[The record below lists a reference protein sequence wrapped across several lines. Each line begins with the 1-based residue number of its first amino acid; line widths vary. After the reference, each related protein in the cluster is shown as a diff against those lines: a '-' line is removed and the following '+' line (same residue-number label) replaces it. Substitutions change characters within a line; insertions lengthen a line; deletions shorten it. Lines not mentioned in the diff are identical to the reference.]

1 MTKNIFKIT
10 ISLFTLVLFG
20 CSDAKT
26 EKLIADTEFV
36 ETLMSDMTLKEKI
49 GQMTQVDRQFLNDIS
64 DISKYGFGSLLSGG
78 GSTPATNEPKAWAD
92 MYDSY
97 QREALKTRLKI
108 PLIYGIDAVHGHNNV
123 VGATIFPHNIGL
135 GATRDAA
142 LVESVAR
149 ATALEVAATGMDW
162 DFAPCLAVPDD
173 YRWGRTYE
181 GFSEDTD
188 LVSQLGGAAVRGYQ
202 STDISNPQSVLA
214 CAKHFIGD
222 GGTTFGTWLN
232 NLIDRGNLAISEEE
246 LRKRHLPPFQKA
258 IDEGVATFMAAYNT
272 WNDVKC
278 HANKFL
284 LTDLLKEEL
293 GFKGFVVSD
302 WAAIEEI
309 PGDYK
314 SDIITSINAGIDL
327 VMVPGSLYGQN
338 HYKTFIKLLK
348 ESIEEG
354 SIPMSRIDD
363 AVNRILSV
371 KYDLGLFNEPYG
383 NIEYA
388 SHVGS
393 EKHRELARK
402 AVRKSMVL
410 LKNESNIL
418 PLNKNEK
425 LTVVGSGA
433 NNLGMQNGGW
443 TVEWQGRFTPD
454 LEIMDEDKNGK
465 VEKSELLSF
474 MKEIYDK
481 KFDKGAAENWFKEMD
496 KNSDGQ
502 VDQGE
507 MLAFERAKP
516 FQPEGTSILNAIS
529 SALNNKKMINYD
541 PRADNLSKGQ
551 TVVAV
556 IGEYPYAE
564 GYGDNPTISLNPFDK
579 AVLQKCYE
587 AGSKV
592 IVIMLS
598 GRPLIISEHI
608 DKWSGFL
615 AAWLPGMAGE
625 GIADVIFGDHEP
637 TGKLS
642 YSWPKD
648 ISQLPLNVGD
658 PDYEPLFPFGYG
670 LSY

>member
-97 QREALKTRLKI
+97 QREALKTRLQI

-142 LVESVAR
+142 LVEAVAR

-222 GGTTFGTWLN
+222 GGTTFGTGLN

-284 LTDLLKEEL
+284 LTDLLKDEL

-314 SDIITSINAGIDL
+314 SDIITSINAGIDM
-327 VMVPGSLYGQN
+327 VMVPGAVKFGNESFENFL
-338 HYKTFIKLLK
+338 KLLE
-348 ESIEEG
+348 ESVQEG
-354 SIPMSRIDD
+354 SIPMERIDD
-363 AVNRILSV
+363 AVKRILLIKKQS
-371 KYDLGLFNEPYG
+371 GLFDRPFSDQQLLA
-383 NIEYA
+383 NI
-388 SHVGS
+388 GS
-393 EKHRELARK
+393 DKHRQIARE

-410 LKNESNIL
+410 LKNKDGIL
-418 PLNKNEK
+418 PLPKEGK
-425 LTVVGSGA
+425 TIIVAGRGA
-433 NNLGMQNGGW
+433 DNIGMQSGGW
-443 TVEWQGRFTPD
+443 TISWQGDMGQTTDGTTILDAIKSAVSPGTVVEYTPD
-454 LEIMDEDKNGK
+454 GTAYTGDLAVVVVG
-465 VEKSELLSF
+465 EK
-474 MKEIYDK
+474 
-481 KFDKGAAENWFKEMD
+481 
-496 KNSDGQ
+496 
-502 VDQGE
+502 
-507 MLAFERAKP
+507 
-516 FQPEGTSILNAIS
+516 
-529 SALNNKKMINYD
+529 
-541 PRADNLSKGQ
+541 
-551 TVVAV
+551 
-556 IGEYPYAE
+556 PYAE
-564 GYGDNPTISLNPFDK
+564 MQGDRKDLKLDK
-579 AVLQKCYE
+579 EDLDVIKRFKENDIPVVVVL
-587 AGSKV
+587 
-592 IVIMLS
+592 LS
-598 GRPLIISEHI
+598 GRPMIITDEIEKWDGLI
-608 DKWSGFL
+608 
-615 AAWLPGMAGE
+615 AAWLPGTE
-625 GIADVIFGDHEP
+625 GSGVADVLFGDYNP

-642 YSWPKD
+642 FSWPKNMN
-648 ISQLPLNVGD
+648 Q
-658 PDYEPLFPFGYG
+658 FPINPEDDHLYSFGFG

>member
-97 QREALKTRLKI
+97 QREALKTRLQI

-142 LVESVAR
+142 LVEAVAR

-188 LVSQLGGAAVRGYQ
+188 LVSQLGSAAVRGYQ

-222 GGTTFGTWLN
+222 GGTTFGTGLN

-284 LTDLLKEEL
+284 LTDLLKDEL

-314 SDIITSINAGIDL
+314 SDIITSINAGIDM
-327 VMVPGSLYGQN
+327 VMVPGAVKFGNESFENFL
-338 HYKTFIKLLK
+338 KLLE
-348 ESIEEG
+348 ESVEDG
-354 SIPMSRIDD
+354 SIPMERIDD
-363 AVNRILSV
+363 AVKRILLIKKQS
-371 KYDLGLFNEPYG
+371 GLFDRPFSDQQLLAH
-383 NIEYA
+383 I
-388 SHVGS
+388 GS
-393 EKHRELARK
+393 DKHRQIARE

-410 LKNESNIL
+410 LKNKDGIL
-418 PLNKNEK
+418 PLPKEGK
-425 LTVVGSGA
+425 TIIVAGRGA
-433 NNLGMQNGGW
+433 DNIGMQSGGW
-443 TVEWQGRFTPD
+443 TISWQGDMGQTTDGTTILDAIKSAVSPGTVVEYTPD
-454 LEIMDEDKNGK
+454 GTAYTGDLAVVVVG
-465 VEKSELLSF
+465 EK
-474 MKEIYDK
+474 
-481 KFDKGAAENWFKEMD
+481 
-496 KNSDGQ
+496 
-502 VDQGE
+502 
-507 MLAFERAKP
+507 
-516 FQPEGTSILNAIS
+516 
-529 SALNNKKMINYD
+529 
-541 PRADNLSKGQ
+541 
-551 TVVAV
+551 
-556 IGEYPYAE
+556 PYAE
-564 GYGDNPTISLNPFDK
+564 MQGDRKDLKLDK
-579 AVLQKCYE
+579 EDLDVIKRFKENDIPVVVVL
-587 AGSKV
+587 
-592 IVIMLS
+592 LS
-598 GRPLIISEHI
+598 GRPMIITDEIEKWDGLI
-608 DKWSGFL
+608 
-615 AAWLPGMAGE
+615 AAWLPGTE
-625 GIADVIFGDHEP
+625 GSGVADVLFGDYNP

-642 YSWPKD
+642 FSWPKNMN
-648 ISQLPLNVGD
+648 Q
-658 PDYEPLFPFGYG
+658 FPINPEDDHLYSFGFG

>member
-97 QREALKTRLKI
+97 QREALKTRLQI

-142 LVESVAR
+142 LVEAVAR

-222 GGTTFGTWLN
+222 GGTTFGTGLN

-284 LTDLLKEEL
+284 LTDLLKDEL

-314 SDIITSINAGIDL
+314 SDIITSINAGIDM
-327 VMVPGSLYGQN
+327 VMVPGAVKFGNESFENFL
-338 HYKTFIKLLK
+338 KLLE
-348 ESIEEG
+348 ESVQDG
-354 SIPMSRIDD
+354 SIPIERIDD
-363 AVNRILSV
+363 AVKRILLIKKQS
-371 KYDLGLFNEPYG
+371 GLFDRPFSDQQLLAH
-383 NIEYA
+383 I
-388 SHVGS
+388 GS
-393 EKHRELARK
+393 DKHRQIARE

-410 LKNESNIL
+410 LKNKDGIL
-418 PLNKNEK
+418 PLPKEGK
-425 LTVVGSGA
+425 TIIVAGRGA
-433 NNLGMQNGGW
+433 DNIGMQSGGW
-443 TVEWQGRFTPD
+443 TISWQGDMGQTTDGTTILDAIKSAVSPGTVVEYTPD
-454 LEIMDEDKNGK
+454 GTAYTGDLAVVVVG
-465 VEKSELLSF
+465 EK
-474 MKEIYDK
+474 
-481 KFDKGAAENWFKEMD
+481 
-496 KNSDGQ
+496 
-502 VDQGE
+502 
-507 MLAFERAKP
+507 
-516 FQPEGTSILNAIS
+516 
-529 SALNNKKMINYD
+529 
-541 PRADNLSKGQ
+541 
-551 TVVAV
+551 
-556 IGEYPYAE
+556 PYAE
-564 GYGDNPTISLNPFDK
+564 MQGDRKDLKLDK
-579 AVLQKCYE
+579 EDLDVIKRFKENDIPVVVVL
-587 AGSKV
+587 
-592 IVIMLS
+592 LS
-598 GRPLIISEHI
+598 GRPMIITDEIEKWDGLI
-608 DKWSGFL
+608 
-615 AAWLPGMAGE
+615 AAWLPGTE
-625 GIADVIFGDHEP
+625 GSGVADVLFGDYNP

-642 YSWPKD
+642 FSWPKNMN
-648 ISQLPLNVGD
+648 Q
-658 PDYEPLFPFGYG
+658 FPINPEDDHLYSFGFG

>member
-97 QREALKTRLKI
+97 QREALKTRLQI

-142 LVESVAR
+142 LVEAVAR

-222 GGTTFGTWLN
+222 GGTTFGTGLN

-284 LTDLLKEEL
+284 LTDLLKDEL

-314 SDIITSINAGIDL
+314 SDIITSINAGIDM
-327 VMVPGSLYGQN
+327 VMVPGAVKFGNESFENFL
-338 HYKTFIKLLK
+338 KLLE
-348 ESIEEG
+348 ESVQEG
-354 SIPMSRIDD
+354 SIPMERIDD
-363 AVNRILSV
+363 AVKRILLIKKQS
-371 KYDLGLFNEPYG
+371 GLFDRPFSNQQLLAH
-383 NIEYA
+383 I
-388 SHVGS
+388 GS
-393 EKHRELARK
+393 DKHRQIARE

-410 LKNESNIL
+410 LKNKDGIL
-418 PLNKNEK
+418 PLPKEGK
-425 LTVVGSGA
+425 TIIVAGRGA
-433 NNLGMQNGGW
+433 DNIGMQSGGW
-443 TVEWQGRFTPD
+443 TISWQGDMGQTTDGTTILDAIKSAVSPGTVVEYTPD
-454 LEIMDEDKNGK
+454 GTAYTGDLAVVVVG
-465 VEKSELLSF
+465 EK
-474 MKEIYDK
+474 
-481 KFDKGAAENWFKEMD
+481 
-496 KNSDGQ
+496 
-502 VDQGE
+502 
-507 MLAFERAKP
+507 
-516 FQPEGTSILNAIS
+516 
-529 SALNNKKMINYD
+529 
-541 PRADNLSKGQ
+541 
-551 TVVAV
+551 
-556 IGEYPYAE
+556 PYAE
-564 GYGDNPTISLNPFDK
+564 MQGDRKDLKLDK
-579 AVLQKCYE
+579 EDLDVIERFKENDIPVVVVL
-587 AGSKV
+587 
-592 IVIMLS
+592 LS
-598 GRPLIISEHI
+598 GRPMIITDEIEKWDGLI
-608 DKWSGFL
+608 
-615 AAWLPGMAGE
+615 AAWLPGTE
-625 GIADVIFGDHEP
+625 GSGVADVLFGDYNP

-642 YSWPKD
+642 FSWPKNMN
-648 ISQLPLNVGD
+648 Q
-658 PDYEPLFPFGYG
+658 FPINPEDDHLYSFGFG

>member
-97 QREALKTRLKI
+97 QREALKTRLQI

-142 LVESVAR
+142 LVEAVAR

-222 GGTTFGTWLN
+222 GGTTFGTGLN

-284 LTDLLKEEL
+284 LTDLLKDEL

-314 SDIITSINAGIDL
+314 SDIITSINAGIDM
-327 VMVPGSLYGQN
+327 VMVPGAVKFGNESFENFL
-338 HYKTFIKLLK
+338 KLLE
-348 ESIEEG
+348 ESVQEG
-354 SIPMSRIDD
+354 SIPMERIDD
-363 AVNRILSV
+363 AVKRILLIKKQS
-371 KYDLGLFNEPYG
+371 GLFDRPFSDQQLLTH
-383 NIEYA
+383 I
-388 SHVGS
+388 GS
-393 EKHRELARK
+393 DKHRQIARE

-410 LKNESNIL
+410 LKNKDGIL
-418 PLNKNEK
+418 PLPKEGK
-425 LTVVGSGA
+425 TIIVAGRGA
-433 NNLGMQNGGW
+433 DNIGMQSGGW
-443 TVEWQGRFTPD
+443 TISWQGDMGQTTDGTTILDAIKSAVSPGTVVEYTPD
-454 LEIMDEDKNGK
+454 GTAYTGDLAVVVVG
-465 VEKSELLSF
+465 EK
-474 MKEIYDK
+474 
-481 KFDKGAAENWFKEMD
+481 
-496 KNSDGQ
+496 
-502 VDQGE
+502 
-507 MLAFERAKP
+507 
-516 FQPEGTSILNAIS
+516 
-529 SALNNKKMINYD
+529 
-541 PRADNLSKGQ
+541 
-551 TVVAV
+551 
-556 IGEYPYAE
+556 PYAE
-564 GYGDNPTISLNPFDK
+564 MQGDRKDLKLDK
-579 AVLQKCYE
+579 EDLDVIKRFKENDIPVVVVL
-587 AGSKV
+587 
-592 IVIMLS
+592 LS
-598 GRPLIISEHI
+598 GRPMIITDEIEKWDGLI
-608 DKWSGFL
+608 
-615 AAWLPGMAGE
+615 AAWLPGTE
-625 GIADVIFGDHEP
+625 GSGVADVLFGDYNP

-642 YSWPKD
+642 FSWPKNMN
-648 ISQLPLNVGD
+648 Q
-658 PDYEPLFPFGYG
+658 FPINPEDDHLYSFGFG

>member
-78 GSTPATNEPKAWAD
+78 GSTPATNDPKAWAD

-97 QREALKTRLKI
+97 QREALKTRLQI

-142 LVESVAR
+142 LVEAVAR

-222 GGTTFGTWLN
+222 GGTTFGTGLN

-284 LTDLLKEEL
+284 LTDLLKDEL

-314 SDIITSINAGIDL
+314 SDIITSINAGIDM
-327 VMVPGSLYGQN
+327 VMVPGAVKFGNESFENFL
-338 HYKTFIKLLK
+338 KLLE
-348 ESIEEG
+348 ESVQEG
-354 SIPMSRIDD
+354 SIPMERIDD
-363 AVNRILSV
+363 AVKRILLIKKQS
-371 KYDLGLFNEPYG
+371 GLFDRPFSDQQLLAH
-383 NIEYA
+383 I
-388 SHVGS
+388 GS
-393 EKHRELARK
+393 DKHRQIARE

-410 LKNESNIL
+410 LKNKDGIL
-418 PLNKNEK
+418 PLPKEGK
-425 LTVVGSGA
+425 TIIVAGRGA
-433 NNLGMQNGGW
+433 DNIGMQSGGW
-443 TVEWQGRFTPD
+443 TISWQGDMGQTTDGTTILDAIKSAVSPGTVVEYTPD
-454 LEIMDEDKNGK
+454 GTAYTGDLAVVVVG
-465 VEKSELLSF
+465 EK
-474 MKEIYDK
+474 
-481 KFDKGAAENWFKEMD
+481 
-496 KNSDGQ
+496 
-502 VDQGE
+502 
-507 MLAFERAKP
+507 
-516 FQPEGTSILNAIS
+516 
-529 SALNNKKMINYD
+529 
-541 PRADNLSKGQ
+541 
-551 TVVAV
+551 
-556 IGEYPYAE
+556 PYAE
-564 GYGDNPTISLNPFDK
+564 MQGDQKDLKLDK
-579 AVLQKCYE
+579 EDLDVIKRFKENDIPVVVVL
-587 AGSKV
+587 
-592 IVIMLS
+592 LS
-598 GRPLIISEHI
+598 GRPMIITDEIEKWDGLI
-608 DKWSGFL
+608 
-615 AAWLPGMAGE
+615 AAWLPGTE
-625 GIADVIFGDHEP
+625 GSGVADVLFGDYNP

-642 YSWPKD
+642 FSWPKNMN
-648 ISQLPLNVGD
+648 Q
-658 PDYEPLFPFGYG
+658 FPIKPEDDHLYSFGFG

>member
-97 QREALKTRLKI
+97 QREALKTRLQI

-142 LVESVAR
+142 LVEAVAR

-222 GGTTFGTWLN
+222 GGTTFGTGLN

-284 LTDLLKEEL
+284 LTDLLKDEL

-314 SDIITSINAGIDL
+314 SDIITSINAGIDM
-327 VMVPGSLYGQN
+327 VMVPGAVKFGNESFENFL
-338 HYKTFIKLLK
+338 KLLE
-348 ESIEEG
+348 ESVQEG
-354 SIPMSRIDD
+354 SIPMERIDD
-363 AVNRILSV
+363 AVKRILLIKKQS
-371 KYDLGLFNEPYG
+371 GLFDRPFSDQQLLAH
-383 NIEYA
+383 I
-388 SHVGS
+388 GS
-393 EKHRELARK
+393 DKHRQIARE

-410 LKNESNIL
+410 LKNKDGIL
-418 PLNKNEK
+418 PLPKEGK
-425 LTVVGSGA
+425 TIIVAGRGA
-433 NNLGMQNGGW
+433 DNIGMQSGGW
-443 TVEWQGRFTPD
+443 TISWQGDMGQTTDGTTILDAIKSAVSPGTVVEYTPD
-454 LEIMDEDKNGK
+454 GTAYTGDLAVVVVG
-465 VEKSELLSF
+465 EK
-474 MKEIYDK
+474 
-481 KFDKGAAENWFKEMD
+481 
-496 KNSDGQ
+496 
-502 VDQGE
+502 
-507 MLAFERAKP
+507 
-516 FQPEGTSILNAIS
+516 
-529 SALNNKKMINYD
+529 
-541 PRADNLSKGQ
+541 
-551 TVVAV
+551 
-556 IGEYPYAE
+556 PYAE
-564 GYGDNPTISLNPFDK
+564 MQGDRKDLKLDEEDLDVIKRFKENDIPVVV
-579 AVLQKCYE
+579 VL
-587 AGSKV
+587 
-592 IVIMLS
+592 LS
-598 GRPLIISEHI
+598 GRPMIITDEIEKWDGLI
-608 DKWSGFL
+608 
-615 AAWLPGMAGE
+615 AAWLPGTEGAGV
-625 GIADVIFGDHEP
+625 ADVLFGDYNP

-642 YSWPKD
+642 FSWPKNMN
-648 ISQLPLNVGD
+648 Q
-658 PDYEPLFPFGYG
+658 FPINPEDDHLYSFGFG

>member
-97 QREALKTRLKI
+97 QREALKTRLQI

-142 LVESVAR
+142 LVEAVAR

-202 STDISNPQSVLA
+202 STDINNPQSVLA

-222 GGTTFGTWLN
+222 GGTTFGTGLN

-284 LTDLLKEEL
+284 LTDLLKDEL

-314 SDIITSINAGIDL
+314 SDIITSINAGIDM
-327 VMVPGSLYGQN
+327 VMVPGAVKFGNESFENFL
-338 HYKTFIKLLK
+338 KLLE
-348 ESIEEG
+348 ESVQEG
-354 SIPMSRIDD
+354 SIPMERIDD
-363 AVNRILSV
+363 AVKRILLIKKQS
-371 KYDLGLFNEPYG
+371 GLFDRPFSNQQLLAH
-383 NIEYA
+383 I
-388 SHVGS
+388 GS
-393 EKHRELARK
+393 DKHRQIARE

-410 LKNESNIL
+410 LKNKDGIL
-418 PLNKNEK
+418 PLPKEGK
-425 LTVVGSGA
+425 TIIVAGRGA
-433 NNLGMQNGGW
+433 DNIGMQSGGW
-443 TVEWQGRFTPD
+443 TISWQGDMGQTTDGTTILDAIKSAVSPGTVVEYTPD
-454 LEIMDEDKNGK
+454 GTAYTGDLAVVVVG
-465 VEKSELLSF
+465 EK
-474 MKEIYDK
+474 
-481 KFDKGAAENWFKEMD
+481 
-496 KNSDGQ
+496 
-502 VDQGE
+502 
-507 MLAFERAKP
+507 
-516 FQPEGTSILNAIS
+516 
-529 SALNNKKMINYD
+529 
-541 PRADNLSKGQ
+541 
-551 TVVAV
+551 
-556 IGEYPYAE
+556 PYAE
-564 GYGDNPTISLNPFDK
+564 MQGDRKDLKLDK
-579 AVLQKCYE
+579 EDLDVIKRFKENDIPVVVVL
-587 AGSKV
+587 
-592 IVIMLS
+592 LS
-598 GRPLIISEHI
+598 GRPMIITDEIEKWDGLI
-608 DKWSGFL
+608 
-615 AAWLPGMAGE
+615 AAWLPGTE
-625 GIADVIFGDHEP
+625 GSGVADVLFGDYNP

-642 YSWPKD
+642 FSWPKN
-648 ISQLPLNVGD
+648 INQ
-658 PDYEPLFPFGYG
+658 FPINPEDDHLYSFGFG